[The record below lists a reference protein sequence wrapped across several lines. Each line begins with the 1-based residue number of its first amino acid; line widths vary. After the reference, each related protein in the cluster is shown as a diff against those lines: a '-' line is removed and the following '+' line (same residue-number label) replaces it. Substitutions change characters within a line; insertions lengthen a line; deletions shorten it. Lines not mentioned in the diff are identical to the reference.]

1 MSEIT
6 TAANNIYNRLRTAPA
21 FHPANAE
28 LFTDWNVQAGD
39 VITVQSDGES
49 YSVPVYSMK
58 LKWTG
63 APKVSVES
71 TGNPERAP
79 IPEIKR
85 REYAE
90 NSANHKET
98 KRASGAAG
106 SALEKTAEINGT
118 LYAAGLRIDPVDGV
132 WMYAKEQGALGQ
144 FYGGV
149 QVTAGQVSQVV
160 SAVGADGQ
168 VTAASIVASINRE
181 TLESNVMIDADH
193 VGIKAG
199 NTLRALAG
207 TIVEDENGNVTI
219 VSGGGLRVRKTDGGV
234 TTEVGVYDN
243 NNLTAGVLVQKIN
256 GDATQKAQLGF
267 YDNNTLTAGVLVQK
281 INGDAYQKAS
291 LGFFE
296 DGDLTAGFLIQRING
311 TSEAVIRADKVNL
324 GNYATVSRLSALE
337 NDVLFLTTGQTT
349 AQTIGAYNGSF
360 YNSFMYSGNSVSWLY
375 ESVVTAIPTNTLRV
389 MDANGGTATIRYLS
403 GTPTTKTIFYLGR
416 VPS

>member
-118 LYAAGLRIDPVDGV
+118 LRAAGLRIDPVDGV

-181 TLESNVMIDADH
+181 TLESNVMINADH

-199 NTLRALAG
+199 STLRALAG
-207 TIVEDENGNVTI
+207 TIEEDENGNVTI
-219 VSGGGLRVRKTDGGV
+219 VSGGGLRVRRTDGGV
-234 TTEVGVYDN
+234 KTEVGVYDN
-243 NNLTAGVLVQKIN
+243 NNLTAGVLVQKITGDQSVQASFGTYIN
-256 GDATQKAQLGF
+256 GMIDGGIVVQKISPSAAKAAFGF
-267 YDNNTLTAGVLVQK
+267 FTDGDLNAGYLIQK
-281 INGDAYQKAS
+281 INGS
-291 LGFFE
+291 T
-296 DGDLTAGFLIQRING
+296 TA
-311 TSEAVIRADKVNL
+311 TIRADRINL
-324 GNYATVSRLSALE
+324 QGYVTASNLSATLSDLSTVTIKHYLQVQGSVSLPSRLE
-337 NDVLFLTTGQTT
+337 FDGRTVRYED
-349 AQTIGAYNGSF
+349 AYV
-360 YNSFMYSGNSVSWLY
+360 YTDSGIS
-375 ESVVTAIPTNTLRV
+375 TNTIRV
-389 MDANGGTATIRYLS
+389 MDANGGTATIRVLS
-403 GTPTTKTIFYLGR
+403 KAPTPTHIYFMGVKY
-416 VPS
+416 